1 MAKDVDALAAALQ
14 SEHPAERVGAAE
26 KIASLGESAADLA
39 LPLLNALAD
48 ENESVREF
56 AASALEDCGAPS
68 NVDVDRLEQLLGS
81 TNADIAYWAATLLGR
96 LGDGAIQAVE
106 ALRTAAAEHGSNEVR
121 KRATWALGKI
131 ATG

>member
-1 MAKDVDALAAALQ
+1 MARDPEALAAAL
-14 SEHPAERVGAAE
+14 SNEDVAVRLAAAE

-39 LPLLNALAD
+39 IPLVKALAD

-56 AASALEDCGAPS
+56 VTSALEDCGPPPQEDAEQ
-68 NVDVDRLEQLLGS
+68 LEQLLGAS
-81 TNADIAYWAATLLGR
+81 NADIAYWAATLLGR

-106 ALRTAAAEHGSNEVR
+106 ALRTAAAEHVSPEVR
-121 KRATWALGKI
+121 QRATWALGKI